1 MPKVP
6 RALRQAV
13 FMALALAAAVFFQLR
28 SRVPGFTYLS
38 HGNRIE
44 PGALLIS
51 AVIIYVI
58 IIGAWALM
66 SELTGKALRI
76 PYKEALAADFWTYL
90 PVAAFAFAPL
100 ALARYLTWDDLAR
113 RLDLLLAGILF
124 AVLYLKAVVAAR
136 TLAPTAATAATLP
149 WLVRLRGFHRL
160 PIRRR
165 LVILFLIAIL
175 AYNLGSIAIL
185 AKGIT
190 FSGDEPHY
198 LMITHSLLHDG
209 DFDLANN
216 YAAQD
221 YARYMPDRATI
232 RSHAP
237 AGKKPGS
244 QYSFHSPGVS
254 ILLLPFYALGSLFG
268 RTGLVL
274 VIRLGMSLIGA
285 LFGIQ
290 IFLFARREWGREGLA
305 LALWALASFTSP
317 VFFYA
322 IHIYPEL
329 VVSLCVFTAFRLF
342 RHGTPL
348 SRGRLLACGLL
359 LSSFIWF
366 HALKYFFIL
375 GPLFLYAL
383 WILIRKHKDRR
394 DIAWFLAVPLLNFAL
409 YFVFQYA
416 LYGSLNPTAVS
427 WQGAMDAEQSVSYL
441 NQLLTGIP
449 FRFQIETLAGYF
461 FDQRDGLL
469 LYAPIYFFA
478 FLGLVEAFRSRAR
491 RGGALLLLF
500 IIGPYILVSAFLT
513 QRTGYAPQARPLV
526 AVIWVLIIFIGY
538 FLASDPGKFFRY
550 LFNFAAGI
558 GLAFVG
564 LLLANPYA
572 LYQETTV
579 GTTER
584 GGLLFYM
591 LSNLHFN
598 LPNVLP
604 SFIKSAPP
612 GWPPNVAWPA
622 LVLVFMAA
630 YVLFRRRGFAL
641 TFAHHLA
648 LAGAGL
654 AVFFLAFVA
663 SPRVTLVPEEKT
675 VLTSGETMAF
685 YALSR
690 VARPTEPGSFELL
703 ESDRD
708 YHFYFAVKKPVPRL
722 AVRYGALQGGYA
734 LKMGFF
740 DAPGFDETTS
750 GEIRTKVMDAPAP
763 YRWRG
768 LNLYRITVRL
778 DRRSDARTSVNPYV
792 LGFRPAR

>member
-6 RALRQAV
+6 RAVRQAV
-13 FMALALAAAVFFQLR
+13 FLALALAAAAFFQLR
-28 SRVPGFTYLS
+28 SQAPGFTYLA
-38 HGNRIE
+38 HENRVE
-44 PGALLIS
+44 PGAMLIS
-51 AVIIYVI
+51 ALIIYAI
-58 IIGAWALM
+58 IAGAWALT
-66 SELTGKALRI
+66 SELAGKAYRI

-90 PVAAFAFAPL
+90 PVAGFAFAPL

-113 RLDLLLAGILF
+113 RLDLLLAGIVF
-124 AVLYLKAVVAAR
+124 AILYLKAVLAAR
-136 TLAPTAATAATLP
+136 TLAAARPP
-149 WLVRLRGFHRL
+149 WLERIRHFHGL
-160 PIRRR
+160 PIRRKMV
-165 LVILFLIAIL
+165 LLFLAAIL

-221 YARYMPDRATI
+221 YARYMPEQVTI
-232 RSHAP
+232 RSHAL

-254 ILLLPFYALGSLFG
+254 ILLLPFYALGSLLG

-274 VIRLGMSLIGA
+274 FIRLGMSLVGA

-322 IHIYPEL
+322 IHVYPEL
-329 VVSLCVFTAFRLF
+329 IVSLCVFTAFRLF
-342 RHGTPL
+342 RHGAPL
-348 SRGRLLACGLL
+348 SRSRLLLCGLL
-359 LSSFIWF
+359 MSSFIWF

-383 WILIRKHKDRR
+383 WAILKKHKDRR
-394 DIAWFLAVPLLNFAL
+394 DVAWFLALPILNFAL

-427 WQGAMDAEQSVSYL
+427 WQGAMDKEQTVSFL

-449 FRFQIETLAGYF
+449 FRFRIETLAGYF
-461 FDQRDGLL
+461 LDQRDGLL

-478 FLGLVEAFRSRAR
+478 FLGLVEAFRARAR
-491 RGGALLLLF
+491 RSGALLLLF
-500 IIGPYILVSAFLT
+500 IMGPYILVSAFLT

-526 AVIWVLIIFIGY
+526 SVIWGLVIFIGY

-550 LFNFAAGI
+550 LFNFAAGM

-579 GTTER
+579 GATER
-584 GGLLFYM
+584 GGLLFYG
-591 LSNLHFN
+591 LSNLHVS

-612 GWPPNVAWPA
+612 GWPPNVVWPV
-622 LVLVFMAA
+622 LILVFMAA

-654 AVFFLAFVA
+654 AVFFLMFVA
-663 SPRVTLVPEEKT
+663 SPRITLVPMEKT
-675 VLTSGETMAF
+675 VLPSGETMAF

-690 VARPTEPGSFELL
+690 VARLTEPGTFALL

-708 YHFYFAVKKPVPRL
+708 YHFYFATKKPAPRL
-722 AVRYGALQGGYA
+722 AVRYGALQGDYG
-734 LKMGFF
+734 LKLGFF
-740 DAPGFDETTS
+740 DAAGFDGTTS
-750 GEIRTKVMDAPAP
+750 GEILTKDLEAPAP
-763 YRWRG
+763 YRWKG
-768 LNLYRITVRL
+768 LSLYRITVRL
-778 DRRSDARTSVNPYV
+778 DRKSDAKTGVNPYV
-792 LGFRPAR
+792 LGFRPKR